1 MPRSPE
7 QNQIV
12 KDRRKAKLLDNAL
25 KVFAIKGYSNT
36 SIDSITKAARC
47 SHGLFYHYFDSKEE
61 VFDALWDV
69 LVEKE
74 DIVPPIEAAL
84 SLGGTKGLV
93 LLTSSYNKFA
103 GAETKTLYAGSI
115 AIRAHLSDELLE
127 PTKSKA
133 AKYDVIKP
141 LEKLIAQAQEE
152 GNAIAGNPKEIAEA
166 IGKIFDSELRNACL
180 PRSDKKFTS
189 GDVMLGLMM
198 KKPLDEIQGY

>member
-1 MPRSPE
+1 M
-7 QNQIV
+7 
-12 KDRRKAKLLDNAL
+12 
-25 KVFAIKGYSNT
+25 
-36 SIDSITKAARC
+36 
-47 SHGLFYHYFDSKEE
+47 
-61 VFDALWDV
+61 
-69 LVEKE
+69 
-74 DIVPPIEAAL
+74 
-84 SLGGTKGLV
+84 
-93 LLTSSYNKFA
+93 
-103 GAETKTLYAGSI
+103 
-115 AIRAHLSDELLE
+115 E

-198 KKPLDEIQGY
+198 KKPLDEIKGY